1 MSALIM
7 MHVVILIFL
16 PRKKKNFPLNK
27 TFFTREIRRQYAKQA
42 VNLPSRLLALLF
54 FFVCAPKIHGA
65 GFFFAAHHPL
75 HCRII
80 IIYVVRDVE
89 NFLISGSH

>member
-16 PRKKKNFPLNK
+16 PRTKKNFPLNK

-42 VNLPSRLLALLF
+42 VNLASRLLALF
-54 FFVCAPKIHGA
+54 FFVCAPKIHGV

-75 HCRII
+75 RCRII

-89 NFLISGSH
+89 NFLISGTH